1 MKRIS
6 SISGTV
12 KIGQLN
18 VTKMKLDH
26 PLTSYIKI
34 NSKWIRDLKC
44 ESDTIKFLK
53 ENVGRTVRNLSKLKR
68 LDWPSHPKF
77 NSQTP

>member
-1 MKRIS
+1 M
-6 SISGTV
+6 

-44 ESDTIKFLK
+44 ETDTIKFLK
-53 ENVGRTVRNLSKLKR
+53 ENVGRTVF
-68 LDWPSHPKF
+68 DI
-77 NSQTP
+77 NSSEKPF

>member
-1 MKRIS
+1 MEKKIS

-34 NSKWIRDLKC
+34 NSKWINDLN
-44 ESDTIKFLK
+44 I
-53 ENVGRTVRNLSKLKR
+53 R
-68 LDWPSHPKF
+68 LDTRI
-77 NSQTP
+77 NSRRKSYAEYSVT

>member
-1 MKRIS
+1 MKKKNS

-44 ESDTIKFLK
+44 ETDTIKFLK
-53 ENVGRTVRNLSKLKR
+53 ENVGRTVF
-68 LDWPSHPKF
+68 DI
-77 NSQTP
+77 NSSEKPF